1 MIESILV
8 LDATT
13 RVVMN
18 RVSWDPDRPET
29 LNLLPGQI
37 LSTRH
42 DGDIGW
48 TLTES
53 GEWIDPAPPEPYP
66 KDQRI
71 RQTRNRIL
79 DRTDR
84 YMISDFPMSEETRS
98 LWRQYRQALRD
109 IPGQAGFP
117 DEVVWPTEPGA

>member
-1 MIESILV
+1 MIESVLI

-13 RVVMN
+13 RVVLN
-18 RVSWDPDRPET
+18 RVSRDTDRPET
-29 LNLLPGQI
+29 LNLQQGQI
-37 LSTRH
+37 LSPRH

-53 GEWIDPAPPEPYP
+53 GEWINPAPPEPYP

-71 RQTRNRIL
+71 RQTRNRML
-79 DRTDR
+79 DKSDR

-98 LWRQYRQALRD
+98 LWRQYRQELRD
-109 IPGQAGFP
+109 ITNQPGFP
-117 DEVVWPTEPGA
+117 ETVTWPTPPGE